1 MARRLRAGFTPLA
14 RTLATASRLR
24 GTPQATL
31 LMYHDVLPAAREP
44 HHISVAAFTA
54 QMERLASGPFQ
65 VVSLEHALTG
75 ARTGAGRLHPAVA
88 ITFDDARDNF
98 VANALPV
105 LERLGLPCTMF
116 TPSGLLG
123 RPGHV
128 SAAELAAMAGRGV
141 DIGAHSRSH
150 LRLAEQDDVTVDD
163 EVRGS
168 KQDLED
174 LLGQPV
180 RYFAYPYGSVD
191 GRVRDAVVAA
201 GFDAA
206 VLSEPGRVTGSTDR
220 HLLYRSAP
228 DSRMTL
234 AWFDVMALGGDDV
247 LRLPQAARR
256 PLRWVVRAWER
267 DGAQARSSTLR

>member
-31 LMYHDVLPAAREP
+31 LVYHDVLPVAAEP
-44 HHISVAAFTA
+44 HHISVDAFTA
-54 QMERLASGPFQ
+54 QMERLAGGPFR
-65 VVSLEHALTG
+65 VVSLEQALE
-75 ARTGAGRLHPAVA
+75 AGRAGRGQAVVA
-88 ITFDDARDNF
+88 VTFDDARDNF

-128 SAAELAAMAGRGV
+128 SAGELAGLAGRGIE
-141 DIGAHSRSH
+141 IGAHSRRH
-150 LRLAEQDDVTVDD
+150 VRLAEQDDGTVDD

-174 LLGQPV
+174 LLGRPV

-191 GRVRDAVVAA
+191 ARVRRAALDA
-201 GFDAA
+201 GYEAA
-206 VLSEPGRVTGSTDR
+206 VLSEPGRVTGATDR

-247 LRLPQAARR
+247 LRLPGAVRR
-256 PLRWVVRAWER
+256 PLRWLAGAGAGDV
-267 DGAQARSSTLR
+267 AQARARTPR